1 MAYYGAMSASRSIVE
16 IGVSVFHCV
25 DVVYSDELH
34 RIIAPGQ
41 ARVTSF
47 DDTDLGDV
55 YAFFGI
61 NSTQSFRSFIT
72 AVQRKIKYA
81 GQMLSSCKLGGVEGD
96 DAGVNWRTTL
106 VLLCE
111 TRQALKRWGVQE
123 LLKLFGALKHASDD
137 VMRNIR
143 RAHAQLMVDGYPP
156 GRRECHCTVMV
167 RAAAAALDVT
177 MREHPLKSSAG
188 RDTKQLRDVALQL
201 AYWRLSPKV
210 TLRNIPECAAMKE
223 VVQSLRSFVDSVMA
237 TPPTVESMRKEL
249 MERGITPP
257 RGATKVTLLESL
269 ASNERPPLR
278 PTKTLMELRVLVRRI
293 ESGRKVAYW
302 TADECRS
309 FLLKR
314 KRLPELRVLAA
325 ESGMPIASGA
335 AKLSKE
341 ALVEKLAKNRR
352 MY

>member
-1 MAYYGAMSASRSIVE
+1 
-16 IGVSVFHCV
+16 
-25 DVVYSDELH
+25 
-34 RIIAPGQ
+34 
-41 ARVTSF
+41 
-47 DDTDLGDV
+47 
-55 YAFFGI
+55 
-61 NSTQSFRSFIT
+61 
-72 AVQRKIKYA
+72 
-81 GQMLSSCKLGGVEGD
+81 
-96 DAGVNWRTTL
+96 
-106 VLLCE
+106 
-111 TRQALKRWGVQE
+111 
-123 LLKLFGALKHASDD
+123 
-137 VMRNIR
+137 
-143 RAHAQLMVDGYPP
+143 
-156 GRRECHCTVMV
+156 
-167 RAAAAALDVT
+167 
-177 MREHPLKSSAG
+177 
-188 RDTKQLRDVALQL
+188 
-201 AYWRLSPKV
+201 
-210 TLRNIPECAAMKE
+210 
-223 VVQSLRSFVDSVMA
+223 MA

-325 ESGMPIASGA
+325 ESGMSIVSGA